1 MSDVLSEI
9 ESIQRSKVT
18 NDFLDEIID
27 SDTGTDESSTMINT
41 SNDVNLYTS
50 GQKEMKKFLEEIGE
64 KNAKYDKY
72 FVTSLIWLNVSR
84 QLTTAYNY
92 TYNIYDNNNY
102 VYCRIQITCLYKLP
116 NFFGFYSPWCSGR

>member
-1 MSDVLSEI
+1 MLSEI

-18 NDFLDEIID
+18 SDFLDEIID

-72 FVTSLIWLNVSR
+72 FVISLL
-84 QLTTAYNY
+84 L
-92 TYNIYDNNNY
+92 
-102 VYCRIQITCLYKLP
+102 LYGWMCP
-116 NFFGFYSPWCSGR
+116 VN